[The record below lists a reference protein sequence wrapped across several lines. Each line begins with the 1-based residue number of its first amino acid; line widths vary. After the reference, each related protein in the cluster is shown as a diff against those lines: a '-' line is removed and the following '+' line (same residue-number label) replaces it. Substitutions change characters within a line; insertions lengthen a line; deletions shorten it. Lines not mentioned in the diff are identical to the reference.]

1 MPRSPSAEVGA
12 ASGTKRAAVGGRSGL
27 GRSGLGRLVPR
38 LPILGD
44 LRLGRRLGWVIP
56 VLIVLVAA
64 IVGYNARAIDQ
75 QRGSA
80 LVVYT
85 AARQRALVE
94 RYTTDVLL
102 VVDGFEADPEES
114 GEDVREPVDVL
125 LDGGSVR
132 APQGGGARVEIPPAR
147 DWRVRRKLEQDRRL
161 IDELIRTG
169 DRLLDG
175 GRDDPQYE
183 ANVTRL
189 RVLSAQLSS
198 VSNDAVR
205 EITQQTEASL
215 SRLVRI
221 EIALGLLSALAAL
234 ALGLLLRRAG
244 AEQAAQFRSL
254 VNNSSDLITVLA
266 PDGTIA
272 YQSPSVQRV
281 LGRRPGDLVGTPLGE
296 LVHTDDQHDVSVSLT
311 ELVEAAPGATANFGC
326 RLQHEDGSWRHVESI
341 CTNLADDPRVHGLV
355 LNIRDVT
362 EQAALRQSISDLLH
376 NLARRSQG
384 LVDRQLE
391 LIDELERNEV
401 DPDRLQEL
409 FRMDHLATRMRR
421 NVENL
426 IVLSGVDQRRRWSES
441 VPLHDVV
448 EAAVAEVEDYS
459 RVQVAGI
466 HSLALVGQAASDV
479 AHLLAELVENATTF
493 SSPTTRVEVS
503 GGPTGNGYVLEIE
516 DHGIGMSDAELA
528 EANRRLA
535 EPLAADVAVSRMM
548 GFHVV
553 GRLAARHGIRVQL
566 RHCWFGGVT
575 ALVLLP
581 AVLLGSAGEHPAM
594 APPVPAGVMASPE
607 SLLLAQTTKSGWQP
621 RAHLPLRRHAGP
633 APNRGGDTDAAAEA
647 GEPFE

>member
-1 MPRSPSAEVGA
+1 VSATQRTA
-12 ASGTKRAAVGGRSGL
+12 AGGRSGI
-27 GRSGLGRLVPR
+27 GRLIPR

-64 IVGYNARAIDQ
+64 IVAYNARAIDQ

-102 VVDGFEADPEES
+102 VVDGYQADPEDS
-114 GEDVREPVDVL
+114 GEAMRQPVDVL

-132 APQGGGARVEIPPAR
+132 APQGGDATAEIAPAR

-161 IDELIRTG
+161 IDDLIRTG
-169 DRLLDG
+169 DRLLKG
-175 GRDDPQYE
+175 GRADPEYA

-221 EIALGLLSALAAL
+221 EIALGLLGALAAL
-234 ALGLLLRRAG
+234 AMGLLLRRAG
-244 AEQAAQFRSL
+244 TEQAAQFRSL

-272 YQSPSVQRV
+272 YQSPSVQRM
-281 LGRRPGDLVGTPLGE
+281 LGRRAADLVGTALGD
-296 LVHTDDQHDVSVSLT
+296 LVHPDDRHHVNISLT
-311 ELVEAAPGATANFGC
+311 KLAEATPGATDNFGC

-341 CTNLADDPRVHGLV
+341 CTNLAHDPRVNGLV

-362 EQAALRQSISDLLH
+362 EQAALRQSIGDLLH

-391 LIDELERNEV
+391 LIDELERNEA
-401 DPDRLQEL
+401 DPDRLDEL

-421 NVENL
+421 NVENM
-426 IVLSGVDQRRRWSES
+426 IVLSGVDQRRRWRDS
-441 VPLHDVV
+441 VPLRDVV

-459 RVQVAGI
+459 RVQFAGI
-466 HSLALVGQAASDV
+466 HDLTIAGQAASDV
-479 AHLLAELVENATTF
+479 AHLLAELVENAISF
-493 SSPTTRVEVS
+493 SSPTTTVEVS

-535 EPLAADVAVSRMM
+535 APLAADNIAVSRMM

-566 RHCWFGGVT
+566 RHRWFGGVT

-581 AVLLGSAGEHPAM
+581 AVLLGSAGERPAM
-594 APPVPAGVMASPE
+594 APLVPAGVTVSPE
-607 SLLLAQTTKSGWQP
+607 PLRLAQPTESGWQP
-621 RAHLPLRRHAGP
+621 RAHLPLRRHGAP
-633 APNRGGDTDAAAEA
+633 APNRGGGTDAAAEA
-647 GEPFE
+647 GEPIE

>member
-1 MPRSPSAEVGA
+1 MRRSRSTEGNI
-12 ASGTKRAAVGGRSGL
+12 GRSV
-27 GRSGLGRLVPR
+27 RR

-56 VLIVLVAA
+56 LLIVLVAA
-64 IVGYNARAIDQ
+64 IVIYNGRAIDQ

-94 RYTTDVLL
+94 RYTMDVLL
-102 VVDGFEADPEES
+102 KVDRQQADPEDS
-114 GEDVREPVDVL
+114 GEAMRQPVDVL

-132 APQGGGARVEIPPAR
+132 APQGGGARVEIAPAR
-147 DWRVRRKLEQDRRL
+147 DWRVRRKLEQDRNL
-161 IDELIRTG
+161 IDQLIRTG
-169 DRLLDG
+169 DDLLKG
-175 GRDDPQYE
+175 GRDAPDYN
-183 ANVTRL
+183 ANVKRL

-221 EIALGLLSALAAL
+221 EITLGLLSVLAAL
-234 ALGLLLRRAG
+234 GLGLLLRRAG

-272 YQSPSVQRV
+272 YQSPSVRRV
-281 LGRRPGDLVGTPLGE
+281 LGRRASDVVGTSLADLVHPDDRQEVNASLARVGE
-296 LVHTDDQHDVSVSLT
+296 A
-311 ELVEAAPGATANFGC
+311 EPGATDNFGC
-326 RLQHEDGSWRHVESI
+326 RLRHDDGSWRHVESV
-341 CTNLADDPRVHGLV
+341 CTNLTDNPRVNGLV

-391 LIDELERNEV
+391 LLDELERNEV
-401 DPDRLQEL
+401 DPDRLEEL

-426 IVLSGVDQRRRWSES
+426 IVLSGVDQRRRWGES
-441 VPLHDVV
+441 VPLADVV

-466 HSLALVGQAASDV
+466 HDLTLAGQAASDV
-479 AHLLAELVENATTF
+479 AHLLAELVENATSF
-493 SSPTTRVEVS
+493 SSPNTLVEVS
-503 GGPTGNGYVLEIE
+503 GGPAGNGYVLEIQ
-516 DHGIGMSDAELA
+516 DHGIGMSDEELD
-528 EANRRLA
+528 EANRRLDA
-535 EPLAADVAVSRMM
+535 PLAADNIAVSRMM

-566 RHCWFGGVT
+566 RHRWFGGIT
-575 ALVLLP
+575 ALVLVP
-581 AVLLGSAGEHPAM
+581 AALLGADGERPVM
-594 APPVPAGVMASPE
+594 AVPVPAGVVASPE
-607 SLLLAQTTKSGWQP
+607 PLLLA
-621 RAHLPLRRHAGP
+621 P
-633 APNRGGDTDAAAEA
+633 AT
-647 GEPFE
+647 EPG

>member
-1 MPRSPSAEVGA
+1 MPRSPSADVVA
-12 ASGTKRAAVGGRSGL
+12 ASANQRTAAGGRSGI
-27 GRSGLGRLVPR
+27 GRLVPR

-64 IVGYNARAIDQ
+64 ILVYNARAIAQ

-94 RYTTDVLL
+94 RYTKDVLL
-102 VVDGFEADPEES
+102 VVDGFQADPEES
-114 GEDVREPVDVL
+114 GEAMRQPVDVL

-132 APQGGGARVEIPPAR
+132 APQGDGSRVAIPPTR
-147 DWRVRRKLEQDRRL
+147 DWKVRRKLDQDRRL
-161 IDELIRTG
+161 IDELIHTG
-169 DRLLDG
+169 DRLLEG
-175 GRDDPQYE
+175 GRAGPRYAAD
-183 ANVTRL
+183 VTRL

-198 VSNDAVR
+198 VSNDAVQ

-234 ALGLLLRRAG
+234 AMGLLLRRAG

-272 YQSPSVQRV
+272 YQSPSVQRM
-281 LGRRPGDLVGTPLGE
+281 LGRRAAAVVGTALGDLVHP
-296 LVHTDDQHDVSVSLT
+296 DDRHQVIVSLT
-311 ELVEAAPGATANFGC
+311 KLEGAPGATASFGC

-341 CTNLADDPRVHGLV
+341 CTNLADDPRVNGLV

-362 EQAALRQSISDLLH
+362 EQAALRNSIGDLLH

-401 DPDRLQEL
+401 DPGRLDEL

-441 VPLHDVV
+441 VPLRDVV

-466 HSLALVGQAASDV
+466 HDLTLAGHAASDV
-479 AHLLAELVENATTF
+479 AHLLAELVENATSF

-566 RHCWFGGVT
+566 RNHWFGGVT

-594 APPVPAGVMASPE
+594 APPVPAGVMVSPE
-607 SLLLAQTTKSGWQP
+607 QLLLANATEPGWQP
-621 RAHLPLRRHAGP
+621 RAHLPLRRHAAP
-633 APNRGGDTDAAAEA
+633 APNRGGDSDAAAEA
-647 GEPFE
+647 GEPVE

>member
-12 ASGTKRAAVGGRSGL
+12 TSATRRTAAGTRSGI
-27 GRSGLGRLVPR
+27 GRLVPR
-38 LPILGD
+38 LPILGE
-44 LRLGRRLGWVIP
+44 LRLDRRFGWVIP
-56 VLIVLVAA
+56 LFIVLVTA
-64 IVGYNARAIDQ
+64 IVVYNARATAQ
-75 QRGSA
+75 ERGSA
-80 LVVYT
+80 LVINI

-94 RYTTDVLL
+94 RYTKDVLL
-102 VVDGFEADPEES
+102 VVNGFQADPEGS
-114 GEDVREPVDVL
+114 GTALHHDADAL
-125 LDGGSVR
+125 LDGGTVI
-132 APQGGGARVEIPPAR
+132 APQGNDSFVEIPAAR
-147 DWRVRRKLEQDRRL
+147 DWKIRRKLDQNRRL
-161 IDELIRTG
+161 IDQLTSTG
-169 DRLLDG
+169 DRVVKG
-175 GRDDPQYE
+175 GRTDPLY
-183 ANVTRL
+183 AADVNRL

-198 VSNDAVR
+198 VSNDTVG
-205 EITQQTEASL
+205 EITKHTEASL

-221 EIALGLLSALAAL
+221 EIALGVLGALAAL
-234 ALGLLLRRAG
+234 AMGLLLRRAG

-281 LGRRPGDLVGTPLGE
+281 LGRRAADLVGTALGD
-296 LVHTDDQHDVSVSLT
+296 LVHPDDQHHVIVSLT
-311 ELVEAAPGATANFGC
+311 KLVEAPGATASFAC
-326 RLQHEDGSWRHVESI
+326 RLRHEDGSWHHVESI
-341 CTNLADDPRVHGLV
+341 CTNLADDPRVQGLV

-362 EQAALRQSISDLLH
+362 EQAALRQSIGDLLH

-401 DPDRLQEL
+401 DPDRLDEL

-426 IVLSGVDQRRRWSES
+426 IVLSGVEQRRRWSES
-441 VPLHDVV
+441 VPLRDVV

-466 HSLALVGQAASDV
+466 HDLTLSGQAASDV
-479 AHLLAELVENATTF
+479 AHLLAELVENATSF

-503 GGPTGNGYVLEIE
+503 GGPAGNGYVLQIE

-535 EPLAADVAVSRMM
+535 EPEAADIAVSRMM

-566 RHCWFGGVT
+566 RHPWFGGIA

-581 AVLLGSAGEHPAM
+581 AVLLGSADERPAM
-594 APPVPAGVMASPE
+594 APPVPAGVMVSPE
-607 SLLLAQTTKSGWQP
+607 PLLLASTTESGWQQ
-621 RAHLPLRRHAGP
+621 RAHLPRRRHAAP
-633 APNRGGDTDAAAEA
+633 APSRGGDTDAAAEA
-647 GEPFE
+647 GEPGE

>member
-1 MPRSPSAEVGA
+1 MRRSPSAEAEA
-12 ASGTKRAAVGGRSGL
+12 ASATQRKAAGRRSGI
-27 GRSGLGRLVPR
+27 GRLVPR

-56 VLIVLVAA
+56 VLVVLVAT
-64 IVGYNARAIDQ
+64 IVVYNARAIDQ

-80 LVVYT
+80 LVVNL

-102 VVDGFEADPEES
+102 VVDGFKADPEES
-114 GEDVREPVDVL
+114 AEDVREPVDTL
-125 LDGGSVR
+125 LDGGDVR
-132 APQGGGARVEIPPAR
+132 APQGDGTRVEIPPAR
-147 DWRVRRKLEQDRRL
+147 DRKVRLKLEQDRRL
-161 IDELIRTG
+161 IDALIKTG
-169 DRLLDG
+169 DTLIDG
-175 GRDDPQYE
+175 GREDPSYK
-183 ANVTRL
+183 ANVTQL
-189 RVLSAQLSS
+189 RILSAQLSS
-198 VSNDAVR
+198 VSNDAAR
-205 EITQQTEASL
+205 EVTQVTEASI
-215 SRLVRI
+215 SRLVQI
-221 EIALGLLSALAAL
+221 EIALGLLGVLAAL

-272 YQSPSVQRV
+272 YQSPSVERM
-281 LGRRPGDLVGTPLGE
+281 LGRRPADLVDTALGDLVHP
-296 LVHTDDQHDVSVSLT
+296 DDRHDVSVSVT

-326 RLQHEDGSWRHVESI
+326 RLQHDDGSWRHVESI

-391 LIDELERNEV
+391 LIDELERKEV
-401 DPDRLQEL
+401 DPDRLHEL

-448 EAAVAEVEDYS
+448 EAAVGEVEDFS
-459 RVQVAGI
+459 RVQITGI
-466 HSLALVGQAASDV
+466 HDLTLAGQAASDV
-479 AHLLAELVENATTF
+479 AHLLAELVENATSF
-493 SSPTTRVEVS
+493 SSPSTVVEVS

-516 DHGIGMSDAELA
+516 DHGIGMSDAELE

-581 AVLLGSAGEHPAM
+581 AALLGSAGEHPAM

-607 SLLLAQTTKSGWQP
+607 SLLLANATKSGWQP
-621 RAHLPLRRHAGP
+621 RSHLPLRRHAAP
-633 APNRGGDTDAAAEA
+633 ASNRGGDTDAAAEA
-647 GEPFE
+647 GEPVD

>member
-1 MPRSPSAEVGA
+1 MPRSPSTEVGA
-12 ASGTKRAAVGGRSGL
+12 PSATERAAPGGRSGI
-27 GRSGLGRLVPR
+27 GRLVPR

-56 VLIVLVAA
+56 VLIVLVTA
-64 IVGYNARAIDQ
+64 IVLYNARAIAQ

-85 AARQRALVE
+85 AARQRAFVE

-102 VVDGFEADPEES
+102 VVDGFKADPEES

-132 APQGGGARVEIPPAR
+132 APQGGGQRVEIPPAR

-169 DRLLDG
+169 DRLLEG
-175 GRDDPQYE
+175 GRDDPEYA

-215 SRLVRI
+215 NRLVRI
-221 EIALGLLSALAAL
+221 EIALGLLSVLAAL

-272 YQSPSVQRV
+272 YQSPSVQRM
-281 LGRRPGDLVGTPLGE
+281 LGRRPADLVGTALGD
-296 LVHTDDQHDVSVSLT
+296 LVHPDDRHDVNISLT
-311 ELVEAAPGATANFGC
+311 KLVQAAPGATDNLGC
-326 RLQHEDGSWRHVESI
+326 RLRHEDGSWRHVESI
-341 CTNLADDPRVHGLV
+341 CTNLADDPRVNGLV

-391 LIDELERNEV
+391 LIDELERNEA

-441 VPLHDVV
+441 VPLRDVV
-448 EAAVAEVEDYS
+448 EAAVAEIEEYS

-466 HSLALVGQAASDV
+466 HNLTLAGQAASDV
-479 AHLLAELVENATTF
+479 AHLLAELVENATSF

-503 GGPTGNGYVLEIE
+503 GSPTGSGYVLEIE
-516 DHGIGMSDAELA
+516 DHGIGMSDADLA
-528 EANRRLA
+528 ESNRRLA

-581 AVLLGSAGEHPAM
+581 AVLLGSAGEQPAM

-607 SLLLAQTTKSGWQP
+607 PLLLARTTQSGWQP
-621 RAHLPLRRHAGP
+621 RAHLPLRRHAAP
-633 APNRGGDTDAAAEA
+633 APHRGGGADAAAEA
-647 GEPFE
+647 GEPVE

>member
-1 MPRSPSAEVGA
+1 MPRSPSADVVTASANQRTA
-12 ASGTKRAAVGGRSGL
+12 AGGRSGI
-27 GRSGLGRLVPR
+27 GRLVPR

-64 IVGYNARAIDQ
+64 IVGYNARAIAQ

-94 RYTTDVLL
+94 RYTKDVLV
-102 VVDGFEADPEES
+102 VVDGFKADPKES
-114 GEDVREPVDVL
+114 GEAMRQPVNVL

-132 APQGGGARVEIPPAR
+132 APQGDGSRVEIPPAR

-169 DRLLDG
+169 DRLLEG
-175 GRDDPQYE
+175 GRDDPRYDDD
-183 ANVTRL
+183 VTRL

-198 VSNDAVR
+198 VSNDAVQ

-281 LGRRPGDLVGTPLGE
+281 LGRRAADLAGTALGDLVHP
-296 LVHTDDQHDVSVSLT
+296 DDQPDVSVSLT
-311 ELVEAAPGATANFGC
+311 KLVEAAPGATANFGC
-326 RLQHEDGSWRHVESI
+326 RLQHKDGSWRHVESI
-341 CTNLADDPRVHGLV
+341 CTNLADDPRVNGLV

-362 EQAALRQSISDLLH
+362 EQAALRKSIGDLLH

-391 LIDELERNEV
+391 LIDELERKEA
-401 DPDRLQEL
+401 DPDRLDEL

-426 IVLSGVDQRRRWSES
+426 IVLSGVDQRRRWSAS
-441 VPLHDVV
+441 VPLRDVV

-466 HSLALVGQAASDV
+466 HDLALAGQAASDV
-479 AHLLAELVENATTF
+479 AHLLAELVENATSF
-493 SSPTTRVEVS
+493 SSPTTMVEVS
-503 GGPTGNGYVLEIE
+503 GGPAGNGYVLEIE
-516 DHGIGMSDAELA
+516 DHGIGMSDAELD

-581 AVLLGSAGEHPAM
+581 AVLLGSAGQHPAM
-594 APPVPAGVMASPE
+594 APPVPAGVMVSPE
-607 SLLLAQTTKSGWQP
+607 TLLLANATKSGWQP
-621 RAHLPLRRHAGP
+621 RAHLPLRRHAAP
-633 APNRGGDTDAAAEA
+633 APDRGGDTDAAAEA
-647 GEPFE
+647 GEPVE

>member
-1 MPRSPSAEVGA
+1 MRRSRSAELGA
-12 ASGTKRAAVGGRSGL
+12 ASATRRTAAGGRSGI
-27 GRSGLGRLVPR
+27 GRLVPR

-44 LRLGRRLGWVIP
+44 LRLGRRLGWLIP

-85 AARQRALVE
+85 AARQRAFVE

-102 VVDGFEADPEES
+102 VVDGFQADPEES
-114 GEDVREPVDVL
+114 AEDVREPVDVL

-132 APQGGGARVEIPPAR
+132 APQGGGARVEIAPAR

-161 IDELIRTG
+161 IDDLIRTG

-175 GRDDPQYE
+175 GRADPQYE

-215 SRLVRI
+215 SRLARI
-221 EIALGLLSALAAL
+221 EIALGVLSVLAAL

-272 YQSPSVQRV
+272 YQSPSVRRM
-281 LGRRPGDLVGTPLGE
+281 LGRRPGDLVGTALGD
-296 LVHTDDQHDVSVSLT
+296 LVHPDDQHHVNVSLSK
-311 ELVEAAPGATANFGC
+311 LVATPGATANLGC
-326 RLQHEDGSWRHVESI
+326 RLRHDDGSWRHVESI
-341 CTNLADDPRVHGLV
+341 CTNLVDDPRVNGLV

-362 EQAALRQSISDLLH
+362 EQAALRKSIGDLLH

-391 LIDELERNEV
+391 LIDELERSEV

-426 IVLSGVDQRRRWSES
+426 IVLSGVEQRRRWSES
-441 VPLHDVV
+441 VPLRDVV

-466 HSLALVGQAASDV
+466 HDLTLAGLAASDV
-479 AHLLAELVENATTF
+479 AHLLAELVENATSF
-493 SSPTTRVEVS
+493 SSPATMVEVS

-528 EANRRLA
+528 GANRRLA
-535 EPLAADVAVSRMM
+535 EPLAADVAASRMM

-566 RHCWFGGVT
+566 RHCWFGGID

-581 AVLLGSAGEHPAM
+581 AALLGSAGDHPAM

-607 SLLLAQTTKSGWQP
+607 PLLLAKTTESGWQP
-621 RAHLPLRRHAGP
+621 RARLPLRRHAAP
-633 APNRGGDTDAAAEA
+633 APDRGGDTDAAAEA
-647 GEPFE
+647 GEPVD

>member
-12 ASGTKRAAVGGRSGL
+12 ASATQRTAAGGRSGI
-27 GRSGLGRLVPR
+27 GRLVPR

-64 IVGYNARAIDQ
+64 IVGYNARAIGQ

-94 RYTTDVLL
+94 RYTKDVLV
-102 VVDGFEADPEES
+102 VVDGFQADPKES
-114 GEDVREPVDVL
+114 GEAMRQPVDVL

-147 DWRVRRKLEQDRRL
+147 DSKVRRKLEQDRRL
-161 IDELIRTG
+161 IGDLIRTG
-169 DRLLDG
+169 DRLLKG
-175 GRDDPQYE
+175 GQDDPDYD
-183 ANVTRL
+183 AGVTRL

-198 VSNDAVR
+198 VSNDAVQ

-221 EIALGLLSALAAL
+221 EIALGLLSVLAAL

-244 AEQAAQFRSL
+244 HEQAAQFRSL

-266 PDGTIA
+266 LDGTIA

-281 LGRRPGDLVGTPLGE
+281 LGRRAADLVGTALGD
-296 LVHTDDQHDVSVSLT
+296 LVHPDDQHQVKVSLT
-311 ELVEAAPGATANFGC
+311 KLVEAPGATANFGC

-341 CTNLADDPRVHGLV
+341 CTNLADDPRINGLV

-362 EQAALRQSISDLLH
+362 EQAGLRKSIGDLLH

-391 LIDELERNEV
+391 LIDELERSEV
-401 DPDRLQEL
+401 DPDRLDEL

-426 IVLSGVDQRRRWSES
+426 IVLSGVEQRRRWSES
-441 VPLHDVV
+441 VPLRDVV

-466 HSLALVGQAASDV
+466 HDLTLSGQAASDV
-479 AHLLAELVENATTF
+479 AHLLAELVENATSF
-493 SSPTTRVEVS
+493 SSPTTIVAVS

-528 EANRRLA
+528 EVNKRLA
-535 EPLAADVAVSRMM
+535 APLAADVAVSRMM

-566 RHCWFGGVT
+566 RPRWFGGVT

-581 AVLLGSAGEHPAM
+581 AVLLGSAGERPAV
-594 APPVPAGVMASPE
+594 APPVPAGVAVSPE
-607 SLLLAQTTKSGWQP
+607 PLLLSKTTEGGWQP
-621 RAHLPLRRHAGP
+621 RARLPLRRQP
-633 APNRGGDTDAAAEA
+633 APAPHRGGDPDGATEA

>member
-1 MPRSPSAEVGA
+1 MRRSRSAEIEA
-12 ASGTKRAAVGGRSGL
+12 ASATQRAAAGGRTGI
-27 GRSGLGRLVPR
+27 GRLVPR

-56 VLIVLVAA
+56 VLMILVTA
-64 IVGYNARAIDQ
+64 IVVYNARAIAQ

-80 LVVYT
+80 LVVNQAT
-85 AARQRALVE
+85 RQRALVE
-94 RYTTDVLL
+94 RYTKDVLL
-102 VVDGFEADPEES
+102 VIQGFKADPKDSAEA
-114 GEDVREPVDVL
+114 VRQPVDVL

-132 APQGGGARVEIPPAR
+132 APGGDGSRVQIPPAEN
-147 DWRVRRKLEQDRRL
+147 WRVRRKLENDRRL
-161 IDELIRTG
+161 IDELIST
-169 DRLLDG
+169 G
-175 GRDDPQYE
+175 GRLVKRGPDNPQYD
-183 ANVTRL
+183 ADVTHL
-189 RVLSAQLSS
+189 RVLTAQLSS
-198 VSNDAVR
+198 VSNDAAQEV
-205 EITQQTEASL
+205 TQQTEASI

-221 EIALGLLSALAAL
+221 EIGLGLLGVLAAL
-234 ALGLLLRRAG
+234 GLGLLLRRAG
-244 AEQAAQFRSL
+244 TEQAAQFRSL

-281 LGRRPGDLVGTPLGE
+281 LGRPATDLVGTALGD
-296 LVHTDDQHDVSVSLT
+296 LVHPDDRHDVDESLT
-311 ELVEAAPGATANFGC
+311 KLAQAAPGATDNFGC
-326 RLQHEDGSWRHVESI
+326 RLRHEDGSWRHVEST
-341 CTNLADDPRVHGLV
+341 CTNLADDPRVNGLV

-362 EQAALRQSISDLLH
+362 EQAGLRKSIGDLLH

-384 LVDRQLE
+384 LVDRLLE

-426 IVLSGVDQRRRWSES
+426 IVLSGVDQRRRWSDS
-441 VPLHDVV
+441 VPLRDVV
-448 EAAVAEVEDYS
+448 EAAVGEVEDYS
-459 RVQVAGI
+459 RVQIAGV
-466 HSLALVGQAASDV
+466 HDLTLAGQAASDV
-479 AHLLAELVENATTF
+479 AHLLAELVENATAF
-493 SSPTTRVEVS
+493 SSPTTRVDVS

-516 DHGIGMSDAELA
+516 DYGIGMSDTDLD

-535 EPLAADVAVSRMM
+535 EPLAADVEVSRMM

-566 RHCWFGGVT
+566 RHRWFGGIT

-581 AVLLGSAGEHPAM
+581 AALLGSAGEPPAM

-607 SLLLAQTTKSGWQP
+607 P
-621 RAHLPLRRHAGP
+621 
-633 APNRGGDTDAAAEA
+633 RGGNRDAAAGA
-647 GEPFE
+647 GEPLE

>member
-1 MPRSPSAEVGA
+1 MRHSRSTEAGA
-12 ASGTKRAAVGGRSGL
+12 ASATQRTAAGGRSGI
-27 GRSGLGRLVPR
+27 GRLVPR

-64 IVGYNARAIDQ
+64 IVGYNARAIAQ

-102 VVDGFEADPEES
+102 VVDGFQADPEES

-132 APQGGGARVEIPPAR
+132 APQGDGSRVEIPPAR

-175 GRDDPQYE
+175 GRADPEYK

-205 EITQQTEASL
+205 EITQQTEASIT
-215 SRLVRI
+215 RLVRI
-221 EIALGLLSALAAL
+221 EIALGLLGVLAAL

-272 YQSPSVQRV
+272 YQSPSVQRM
-281 LGRRPGDLVGTPLGE
+281 LGRRAADLVGTALGD
-296 LVHTDDQHDVSVSLT
+296 LVHPDDRHHVNVSLT
-311 ELVEAAPGATANFGC
+311 RLVEAPGATANFGC

-391 LIDELERNEV
+391 LIDELERHEV
-401 DPDRLQEL
+401 DPDRLEEL

-441 VPLHDVV
+441 VPLRDVV

-466 HSLALVGQAASDV
+466 HDLTLAGQAASDV
-479 AHLLAELVENATTF
+479 AHLLAELVENATSF

-581 AVLLGSAGEHPAM
+581 AGLLGSAGEHPAM
-594 APPVPAGVMASPE
+594 APPVPAGVMVSPE
-607 SLLLAQTTKSGWQP
+607 ALLLANSTKSGWQP
-621 RAHLPLRRHAGP
+621 RTHLPLRRHTAP
-633 APNRGGDTDAAAEA
+633 APNRGGGTDAAAEA
-647 GEPFE
+647 GDPFQ

>member
-1 MPRSPSAEVGA
+1 MRRSRSAEVGA
-12 ASGTKRAAVGGRSGL
+12 ASATRRTAAGGRSGI
-27 GRSGLGRLVPR
+27 GRLVPR

-64 IVGYNARAIDQ
+64 IVGYNARAVDQ

-94 RYTTDVLL
+94 RYTKDVLL
-102 VVDGFEADPEES
+102 VVDGFQADPKDSAEAM
-114 GEDVREPVDVL
+114 RQPVDVL

-132 APQGGGARVEIPPAR
+132 APQGGGSRVRIQPAR
-147 DWRVRRKLEQDRRL
+147 NWKVRRKLEQDRRL

-175 GRDDPQYE
+175 GRADPRY
-183 ANVTRL
+183 AADVTRL

-198 VSNDAVR
+198 VSNDAVQ

-221 EIALGLLSALAAL
+221 EIALGLLSVFAAL

-266 PDGTIA
+266 PDGTIT
-272 YQSPSVQRV
+272 YQSPSVERMLGQRAA
-281 LGRRPGDLVGTPLGE
+281 DLVGTALGD
-296 LVHTDDQHDVSVSLT
+296 LVHPDDQHDVSISLT
-311 ELVEAAPGATANFGC
+311 KLAEAPGATANFGC
-326 RLQHEDGSWRHVESI
+326 RLQHEDGSWRHVESV

-362 EQAALRQSISDLLH
+362 EQAALRKSIGELYH

-384 LVDRQLE
+384 LVDLQLE
-391 LIDELERNEV
+391 LIENLERGEV
-401 DPDRLQEL
+401 DPDRRDEL
-409 FRMDHLATRMRR
+409 FRIDHLATRMRR
-421 NVENL
+421 NAANL
-426 IVLSGVDQRRRWSES
+426 IVLSGVEQHRRLSEP
-441 VPLHDVV
+441 VPLRDVV
-448 EAAVAEVEDYS
+448 EAALAEVKAYS
-459 RVQVAGI
+459 RVQVGGI
-466 HSLALVGQAASDV
+466 HDLALSGQAASDV
-479 AHLLAELVENATTF
+479 AHLLAELIENATSF
-493 SSPTTRVEVS
+493 SPPITTVQIS
-503 GGPTGNGYVLEIE
+503 GDPAGSGYVLEIE
-516 DHGIGMSDAELA
+516 DRGIGMSDDELV
-528 EANRRLA
+528 EANRQLA
-535 EPLAADVAVSRMM
+535 APLAADIAVSRMM

-553 GRLAARHGIRVQL
+553 GRLASRYGIKVQL
-566 RHCWFGGVT
+566 RHSWYGGVA

-581 AVLLGSAGEHPAM
+581 AVLLASAGERPAM
-594 APPVPAGVMASPE
+594 APPVPAGGVVLPDP
-607 SLLLAQTTKSGWQP
+607 LLPAEITASGWQQ
-621 RAHLPLRRHAGP
+621 RAYLPLRRHAAP
-633 APNRGGDTDAAAEA
+633 APNRGGDTDA
-647 GEPFE
+647 PR

>member
-1 MPRSPSAEVGA
+1 MPRSRSAEVGA
-12 ASGTKRAAVGGRSGL
+12 ASATQRTAAGGRSGI
-27 GRSGLGRLVPR
+27 GRLVPR

-64 IVGYNARAIDQ
+64 IVVYNARAIAE

-80 LVVYT
+80 LVVNL

-94 RYTTDVLL
+94 RYTKDVLL
-102 VVDGFEADPEES
+102 VVDGFQADPKES
-114 GEDVREPVDVL
+114 AEDVREPVDVL

-132 APQGGGARVEIPPAR
+132 APQGDGSRVEIPPAR

-161 IDELIRTG
+161 IDELIQTG

-175 GRDDPQYE
+175 GRDDPGY
-183 ANVTRL
+183 AADLTRL

-198 VSNDAVR
+198 VSNDAAQ
-205 EITQQTEASL
+205 EITQQTEASI

-272 YQSPSVQRV
+272 YQSPSVQRI
-281 LGRRPGDLVGTPLGE
+281 LGRRPADLVGTALGD
-296 LVHTDDQHDVSVSLT
+296 LVHPDDQHDVSASLT
-311 ELVEAAPGATANFGC
+311 KLVEAAPAATANFGC
-326 RLQHEDGSWRHVESI
+326 RLQHNDGSWRHMESI
-341 CTNLADDPRVHGLV
+341 STNLADDPRVHGLV

-391 LIDELERNEV
+391 LIDELERSEV

-441 VPLHDVV
+441 VPLRDVV
-448 EAAVAEVEDYS
+448 EAAMAEVEEYS

-466 HSLALVGQAASDV
+466 HDLTLAGQAASDV
-479 AHLLAELVENATTF
+479 AHLLAELIENATSF
-493 SSPTTRVEVS
+493 SSPTTMVEVS
-503 GGPTGNGYVLEIE
+503 GSPTGNGYVLEIE
-516 DHGIGMSDAELA
+516 DHGIGMSDADLA

-535 EPLAADVAVSRMM
+535 APLAADNIAVSRMM

-566 RHCWFGGVT
+566 RHHWFGGVT

-581 AVLLGSAGEHPAM
+581 AVLLGSAGEHSAM
-594 APPVPAGVMASPE
+594 APPVPAGVKVSPE
-607 SLLLAQTTKSGWQP
+607 RLLLANVTKSGWQP
-621 RAHLPLRRHAGP
+621 RAHLPLRRHAAP
-633 APNRGGDTDAAAEA
+633 APNRGGDTDAAAGA
-647 GEPFE
+647 GEPVE

>member
-1 MPRSPSAEVGA
+1 MRRSPSAESGA
-12 ASGTKRAAVGGRSGL
+12 ASAAQRTAAGGRSGI
-27 GRSGLGRLVPR
+27 GRLVPR

-56 VLIVLVAA
+56 VLIVLVTA
-64 IVGYNARAIDQ
+64 IVGYNARAIAQ

-80 LVVYT
+80 LIVNT
-85 AARQRALVE
+85 AARQRTLVE
-94 RYTTDVLL
+94 RYAKDVLL
-102 VVDGFEADPEES
+102 VVDGLQADPEDS
-114 GEDVREPVDVL
+114 GEAMRQPVDVL

-132 APQGGGARVEIPPAR
+132 APQGDGSRVEIPPAR

-169 DRLLDG
+169 DRLLEG
-175 GRDDPQYE
+175 GRNNPRYAAD
-183 ANVTRL
+183 VTQL
-189 RVLSAQLSS
+189 RVLTAQLSS
-198 VSNDAVR
+198 VSNDAAQ

-215 SRLVRI
+215 NRLVRI
-221 EIALGLLSALAAL
+221 EIALGLLSVLAAL
-234 ALGLLLRRAG
+234 AIGLLLRRAG

-272 YQSPSVQRV
+272 YQSPSVQRL
-281 LGRRPGDLVGTPLGE
+281 LGRRAADLVGTALGD
-296 LVHTDDQHDVSVSLT
+296 LVHPDDRHQVIVSLT
-311 ELVEAAPGATANFGC
+311 KLAEAPGATDNFGC

-341 CTNLADDPRVHGLV
+341 CTNLADDPRVNGLV

-362 EQAALRQSISDLLH
+362 EQAALRKSIGDLLH

-391 LIDELERNEV
+391 LIDELERHEV
-401 DPDRLQEL
+401 DPDRLDEL

-441 VPLHDVV
+441 VPLGDVV

-459 RVQVAGI
+459 RVQITGI
-466 HSLALVGQAASDV
+466 HDLTLAGQAASDV
-479 AHLLAELVENATTF
+479 AHLLAELVENATSF
-493 SSPTTRVEVS
+493 SSPTTMVKVS

-516 DHGIGMSDAELA
+516 DHGIGMSDADLA

-535 EPLAADVAVSRMM
+535 EPLAADIAVSRMM

-566 RHCWFGGVT
+566 RDRWFGGVA

-581 AVLLGSAGEHPAM
+581 AAVLGSAGEHPAM

-607 SLLLAQTTKSGWQP
+607 PLLPAKTTASGWQP
-621 RAHLPLRRHAGP
+621 HAHLPLRRHAPP
-633 APNRGGDTDAAAEA
+633 APNRGGDTDAAAGA
-647 GEPFE
+647 GEPVE

>member
-1 MPRSPSAEVGA
+1 VGAPSATRPTA
-12 ASGTKRAAVGGRSGL
+12 AGGRSGI
-27 GRSGLGRLVPR
+27 GRLVPR

-80 LVVYT
+80 LIVNT
-85 AARQRALVE
+85 AARQRAFVE

-102 VVDGFEADPEES
+102 VVDGFQADPEES
-114 GEDVREPVDVL
+114 AEDVREPVDVL

-132 APQGGGARVEIPPAR
+132 APQGGGQRVEIPPAR
-147 DWRVRRKLEQDRRL
+147 DRRVRLKLEQDRRL

-169 DRLLDG
+169 DRLMDG
-175 GRDDPQYE
+175 GRRDPQYQ

-198 VSNDAVR
+198 VSNDAAR
-205 EITQQTEASL
+205 EVTQVTEASI

-221 EIALGLLSALAAL
+221 EIALGLLGVLAAL

-281 LGRRPGDLVGTPLGE
+281 LGRQPADLVGTALGD
-296 LVHTDDQHDVSVSLT
+296 LVHPDDRHDVNVSLT
-311 ELVEAAPGATANFGC
+311 ELVDAAPGATANFGC
-326 RLQHEDGSWRHVESI
+326 RLQHNDGSWRHVEST

-362 EQAALRQSISDLLH
+362 EQAALRRSIGDLLH

-391 LIDELERNEV
+391 LIDELERHEV
-401 DPDRLQEL
+401 DPDRLHEL

-441 VPLHDVV
+441 VPLRDVV
-448 EAAVAEVEDYS
+448 EAAVAEVEEYS

-466 HSLALVGQAASDV
+466 HDLTLAGQAASDV
-479 AHLLAELVENATTF
+479 AHLLAELVENATSF
-493 SSPTTRVEVS
+493 SSPTTTVEVS
-503 GGPTGNGYVLEIE
+503 GSPTGNGYVLEIE
-516 DHGIGMSDAELA
+516 DHGIGMSEAELA
-528 EANRRLA
+528 EANKRLA

-566 RHCWFGGVT
+566 RHHWFGGVT

-607 SLLLAQTTKSGWQP
+607 QLLLANATMSGWQP
-621 RAHLPLRRHAGP
+621 RAHLPLRRHASP

-647 GEPFE
+647 GEPVE

>member
-1 MPRSPSAEVGA
+1 MRRSRSTEGNI
-12 ASGTKRAAVGGRSGL
+12 GRSV
-27 GRSGLGRLVPR
+27 RR

-56 VLIVLVAA
+56 LLIVLVAA
-64 IVGYNARAIDQ
+64 IVIYNGRAIDQ

-94 RYTTDVLL
+94 RYTMDVLL
-102 VVDGFEADPEES
+102 KVDRQQADPEDS
-114 GEDVREPVDVL
+114 GEAMRQPVDVL

-132 APQGGGARVEIPPAR
+132 APQGGGARVEIAPAR
-147 DWRVRRKLEQDRRL
+147 DWRVRRKLEQDRNL
-161 IDELIRTG
+161 IDQLIRTG
-169 DRLLDG
+169 DDLLKG
-175 GRDDPQYE
+175 GRDAPDYN
-183 ANVTRL
+183 ANVKRL

-221 EIALGLLSALAAL
+221 EITLGLLSVLAAL
-234 ALGLLLRRAG
+234 GLGLLLRRAG

-272 YQSPSVQRV
+272 YQSPSVRRV
-281 LGRRPGDLVGTPLGE
+281 LGRRASDVVGTSLADLVHPDDRQEVNASLARVGE
-296 LVHTDDQHDVSVSLT
+296 A
-311 ELVEAAPGATANFGC
+311 EPGATDNFGC
-326 RLQHEDGSWRHVESI
+326 RLRHDDGSWRHVESV
-341 CTNLADDPRVHGLV
+341 CTNLTDNPRVNGLV

-391 LIDELERNEV
+391 LLDELERNEV
-401 DPDRLQEL
+401 DPDRLEEL

-426 IVLSGVDQRRRWSES
+426 IVLSGVDQRRRWGES
-441 VPLHDVV
+441 VPLADVV

-466 HSLALVGQAASDV
+466 HDLTLAGQAASDV
-479 AHLLAELVENATTF
+479 AHLLAELVENATSF
-493 SSPTTRVEVS
+493 SSPNTLVEVS
-503 GGPTGNGYVLEIE
+503 GGPAGNGYVLEIQ
-516 DHGIGMSDAELA
+516 DHGIGMSDEELD
-528 EANRRLA
+528 EANRRLDA
-535 EPLAADVAVSRMM
+535 PLAADNIAVSRMM

-566 RHCWFGGVT
+566 RHRWFGGIT
-575 ALVLLP
+575 ALVLVP
-581 AVLLGSAGEHPAM
+581 TALLGADGERPVM
-594 APPVPAGVMASPE
+594 AVPVPAGVVASPE
-607 SLLLAQTTKSGWQP
+607 PLLLAPATEPGWP
-621 RAHLPLRRHAGP
+621 PGAHPPLRGP
-633 APNRGGDTDAAAEA
+633 GAPPPDRGGDTDAAAGA

>member
-1 MPRSPSAEVGA
+1 MPRSRSADGGA
-12 ASGTKRAAVGGRSGL
+12 ARATKRTAAGGRSGID
-27 GRSGLGRLVPR
+27 RLIPR

-56 VLIVLVAA
+56 VLIILVAA
-64 IVGYNARAIDQ
+64 IVGYNARAIAQ

-85 AARQRALVE
+85 AGRQRAFVE
-94 RYTTDVLL
+94 RYTQDVLL
-102 VVDGFEADPEES
+102 AVDGFKADPKDS
-114 GEDVREPVDVL
+114 GERMRQPVDVL

-132 APQGGGARVEIPPAR
+132 APQGGGARVEIAAAS

-161 IDELIRTG
+161 IDDLIKTG
-169 DRLLDG
+169 ERLLKG
-175 GRDDPQYE
+175 GHAAPDYD
-183 ANVTRL
+183 ADVTHL
-189 RVLSAQLSS
+189 RVVSAQLSS
-198 VSNDAVR
+198 VSNDAVQ
-205 EITQQTEASL
+205 EITQQTEASI

-221 EIALGLLSALAAL
+221 EIGLGVLGALLALG
-234 ALGLLLRRAG
+234 LGLLLRRAG

-254 VNNSSDLITVLA
+254 VNNSSDLITVLR

-272 YQSPSVQRV
+272 YQSPSVERM
-281 LGRRPGDLVGTPLGE
+281 LGRRPADLVGSALGDLVHP
-296 LVHTDDQHDVSVSLT
+296 DDRDQVVVSLT
-311 ELVEAAPGATANFGC
+311 ELAETPGATATFGC
-326 RLQHEDGSWRHVESI
+326 RLRHEDGSWRHVESV
-341 CTNLADDPRVHGLV
+341 CTNFADDPRVNGLV

-362 EQAALRQSISDLLH
+362 EQAALRKSIGDLLH

-401 DPDRLQEL
+401 DPDRLDEL

-441 VPLHDVV
+441 VPLRDVV
-448 EAAVAEVEDYS
+448 EAAVGEVEDYS

-466 HSLALVGQAASDV
+466 HDLTLAGQAASDV
-479 AHLLAELVENATTF
+479 AHLLAELVENATSF

-503 GGPTGNGYVLEIE
+503 GGPAGNGYVLEIE
-516 DHGIGMSDAELA
+516 DHGIGMSDDELA
-528 EANRRLA
+528 EANRRLD
-535 EPLAADVAVSRMM
+535 EPLAADVAMSRMM

-566 RHCWFGGVT
+566 RHCWFGGIT

-581 AVLLGSAGEHPAM
+581 AALLGSTGERPAM

-607 SLLLAQTTKSGWQP
+607 PLLLGNTWESGWQP
-621 RAHLPLRRHAGP
+621 RAHLPLRRDGAP
-633 APNRGGDTDAAAEA
+633 APNGGGDTDAAAEA
-647 GEPFE
+647 GDPFE

>member
-1 MPRSPSAEVGA
+1 MRRSPSAEAGA
-12 ASGTKRAAVGGRSGL
+12 AIATRRKAAGDRAGI
-27 GRSGLGRLVPR
+27 GRLVPR
-38 LPILGD
+38 LPILGE

-56 VLIVLVAA
+56 VLIALVAA
-64 IVGYNARAIDQ
+64 IVVYNARALDQ

-80 LVVYT
+80 LVVNL

-102 VVDGFEADPEES
+102 VVDGFKADPEES
-114 GEDVREPVDVL
+114 AEDVREPVDVL

-132 APQGGGARVEIPPAR
+132 APQGDGSRVEIPPAR

-161 IDELIRTG
+161 IDELIVTG
-169 DRLLDG
+169 DRLLEG
-175 GRDDPQYE
+175 GRDDPSYG

-198 VSNDAVR
+198 VSNDAAR
-205 EITQQTEASL
+205 EITQVTEASI

-221 EIALGLLSALAAL
+221 EIALGLLGVLAAL

-272 YQSPSVQRV
+272 YQSPSVQRM
-281 LGRRPGDLVGTPLGE
+281 LGQRPADVVGTALGDLVHP
-296 LVHTDDQHDVSVSLT
+296 DDRHDVNVSLT
-311 ELVEAAPGATANFGC
+311 ELVEAAPGATADFGC
-326 RLQHEDGSWRHVESI
+326 RLQHNDGSWRQVESI
-341 CTNLADDPRVHGLV
+341 CTNLADDPRVQGLV

-391 LIDELERNEV
+391 LLDELERNEV

-441 VPLHDVV
+441 VPLRDVV
-448 EAAVAEVEDYS
+448 EAAVAEVEDFS

-466 HSLALVGQAASDV
+466 HDLTLAGQAASDV
-479 AHLLAELVENATTF
+479 AHLLAELVENATSF
-493 SSPTTRVEVS
+493 SSPSTTVEIS
-503 GGPTGNGYVLEIE
+503 GGPTGNGYVIEIE

-566 RHCWFGGVT
+566 RNHWFGGVT

-581 AVLLGSAGEHPAM
+581 AALLGSAGEHPAM
-594 APPVPAGVMASPE
+594 APPVPAGVMVSPE
-607 SLLLAQTTKSGWQP
+607 SLLLANATKSGWQP
-621 RAHLPLRRHAGP
+621 RAHLPLRRHAAP
-633 APNRGGDTDAAAEA
+633 APNRGGDTDAAAGA
-647 GEPFE
+647 GEPVD

>member
-1 MPRSPSAEVGA
+1 MPRSPSADVVTASANQRTA
-12 ASGTKRAAVGGRSGL
+12 AGGRSGI
-27 GRSGLGRLVPR
+27 GRLVPR

-64 IVGYNARAIDQ
+64 IVGYNARAIAQ

-94 RYTTDVLL
+94 RYTKDVLV
-102 VVDGFEADPEES
+102 VVDGFKADPKES
-114 GEDVREPVDVL
+114 GEAMRQPVNVL

-132 APQGGGARVEIPPAR
+132 APQGDGSRVEIPPAR
-147 DWRVRRKLEQDRRL
+147 DWRVRRKLEQDRSL
-161 IDELIRTG
+161 IDKLIRTG
-169 DRLLDG
+169 DRLLEG
-175 GRDDPQYE
+175 GRDDPRYDE
-183 ANVTRL
+183 DVTRL

-198 VSNDAVR
+198 VSNDAVQ

-234 ALGLLLRRAG
+234 GLGLLLRRAG

-281 LGRRPGDLVGTPLGE
+281 LGRRAANLAGTALGDLVHPE
-296 LVHTDDQHDVSVSLT
+296 DQHDVSVSLT
-311 ELVEAAPGATANFGC
+311 KLVEAAPGATANFGC
-326 RLQHEDGSWRHVESI
+326 RLQHKDGSWRHVESI
-341 CTNLADDPRVHGLV
+341 CTNLADDPRVNGLV

-362 EQAALRQSISDLLH
+362 EQAALRKSIGDLLH

-391 LIDELERNEV
+391 LIDELERKEA
-401 DPDRLQEL
+401 DPDRLDEL

-426 IVLSGVDQRRRWSES
+426 IVLSGVDQRRRWTAS
-441 VPLHDVV
+441 VPLRDVV

-466 HSLALVGQAASDV
+466 HDLALAGQAASDV
-479 AHLLAELVENATTF
+479 AHLLAELVENATSF
-493 SSPTTRVEVS
+493 SSPTTKVEVS
-503 GGPTGNGYVLEIE
+503 GGPAGNGYVLEIE
-516 DHGIGMSDAELA
+516 DHGIGMSDDELA

-566 RHCWFGGVT
+566 RQRWFGGVT

-581 AVLLGSAGEHPAM
+581 AALLGSAGEHPAM
-594 APPVPAGVMASPE
+594 APPVPAGVKVSPE
-607 SLLLAQTTKSGWQP
+607 PHGQKNISS
-621 RAHLPLRRHAGP
+621 
-633 APNRGGDTDAAAEA
+633 
-647 GEPFE
+647 

>member
-1 MPRSPSAEVGA
+1 MRRSPSAEVGA
-12 ASGTKRAAVGGRSGL
+12 ASATQRAAAGGRSGI
-27 GRSGLGRLVPR
+27 GRLVPR

-64 IVGYNARAIDQ
+64 IVGYNARAIAQ

-85 AARQRALVE
+85 ASRQRAFVE

-102 VVDGFEADPEES
+102 VVDGFQADPEES
-114 GEDVREPVDVL
+114 GEDVRQPVDVL

-132 APQGGGARVEIPPAR
+132 APQGGGRRVEIPPAR

-175 GRDDPQYE
+175 GRADAGYD

-198 VSNDAVR
+198 VSNDAVQ

-221 EIALGLLSALAAL
+221 EIGLGLLSALAAL

-266 PDGTIA
+266 PDGTIT
-272 YQSPSVQRV
+272 YQSPSVERM
-281 LGRRPGDLVGTPLGE
+281 LGRRAADLVGTALGD
-296 LVHTDDQHDVSVSLT
+296 LVHPDDQHDVSSSLT
-311 ELVEAAPGATANFGC
+311 KLAEAPGTTANFGC
-326 RLQHEDGSWRHVESI
+326 RLQHDDGSWRHVESV

-362 EQAALRQSISDLLH
+362 EQAALRKSIGELYH

-391 LIDELERNEV
+391 LIEEMERGEV
-401 DPDRLQEL
+401 DPDRLEEL
-409 FRMDHLATRMRR
+409 VRIDHLATRMRR
-421 NVENL
+421 NAENL
-426 IVLSGVDQRRRWSES
+426 IVLSGVEQHRRLSAP
-441 VPLHDVV
+441 VPLRDVV
-448 EAAVAEVEDYS
+448 EAALAELKEYS
-459 RVQVAGI
+459 RLQVAPLDDLRL
-466 HSLALVGQAASDV
+466 SGQAASDV
-479 AHLLAELVENATTF
+479 AHLLAELIGNATSF
-493 SSPTTRVEVS
+493 SPPGSKVQIS
-503 GGPTGNGYVLEIE
+503 GDPAGAGYVLEIE
-516 DHGIGMSDAELA
+516 DLGIGMSDAELI

-535 EPLAADVAVSRMM
+535 APLAADVAVSRMM

-553 GRLAARHGIRVQL
+553 GRLASRYGIKVQL
-566 RHCWFGGVT
+566 RNSWYGGVA

-581 AVLLGSAGEHPAM
+581 AVLLTSAGERPAV
-594 APPVPAGVMASPE
+594 APSMSAGGAVSPDPLLPAEISA
-607 SLLLAQTTKSGWQP
+607 SGWQQ
-621 RAHLPLRRHAGP
+621 RAYLPLRRHATP
-633 APNRGGDTDAAAEA
+633 APSRGEDTGA
-647 GEPFE
+647 

>member
-1 MPRSPSAEVGA
+1 MPRSQSADLGA
-12 ASGTKRAAVGGRSGL
+12 ASADQRAAAGGRSGI
-27 GRSGLGRLVPR
+27 GRLVPR

-44 LRLGRRLGWVIP
+44 LRLGRRLGWVIA

-64 IVGYNARAIDQ
+64 IVGYNARAIAQ

-102 VVDGFEADPEES
+102 VVDGFQADPEES

-132 APQGGGARVEIPPAR
+132 APQGGGSRVEIPPAR
-147 DWRVRRKLEQDRRL
+147 DGRVRRKLEQDRRL
-161 IDELIRTG
+161 IDELLRTG
-169 DRLLDG
+169 DRVLDG
-175 GRDDPQYE
+175 GRADPDYE
-183 ANVTRL
+183 ADVTRL

-205 EITQQTEASL
+205 EITQQTEASI

-221 EIALGLLSALAAL
+221 GIALGVLGALAAL

-244 AEQAAQFRSL
+244 SAQAAQFRSL

-266 PDGTIA
+266 PDGAIA
-272 YQSPSVQRV
+272 YQSPSVQRM
-281 LGRRPGDLVGTPLGE
+281 LGRRAADLVGTALGD
-296 LVHTDDQHDVSVSLT
+296 LVHPDDRREVNSSLT
-311 ELVEAAPGATANFGC
+311 KLVEAPGATANFGC
-326 RLQHEDGSWRHVESI
+326 RLQHQDGSWRDVESI
-341 CTNLADDPRVHGLV
+341 CTNLADDPRIQGLV

-362 EQAALRQSISDLLH
+362 EQAALRQSIGDLLH

-401 DPDRLQEL
+401 DPDRLDEL

-441 VPLHDVV
+441 VPLRDVV
-448 EAAVAEVEDYS
+448 EAAVAEVEDYA
-459 RVQVAGI
+459 RVHVAGI
-466 HSLALVGQAASDV
+466 CDLTLAGQAASDV
-479 AHLLAELVENATTF
+479 AHLLAELVENATSF
-493 SSPTTRVEVS
+493 SAPTTRVEVS
-503 GGPTGNGYVLEIE
+503 GGRTANGYVLEIA

-535 EPLAADVAVSRMM
+535 APLAANLAETRMM

-566 RHCWFGGVT
+566 RHCWFGGIT

-581 AVLLGSAGEHPAM
+581 AALLGSAGEHPAE

-607 SLLLAQTTKSGWQP
+607 PLLLANATKSGWQP
-621 RAHLPLRRHAGP
+621 RAHLPLGRHPAP
-633 APNRGGDTDAAAEA
+633 APNRGRDTDAAGGA
-647 GEPFE
+647 GEPLE

>member
-1 MPRSPSAEVGA
+1 M
-12 ASGTKRAAVGGRSGL
+12 
-27 GRSGLGRLVPR
+27 LV
-38 LPILGD
+38 
-44 LRLGRRLGWVIP
+44 
-56 VLIVLVAA
+56 VLVAA
-64 IVGYNARAIDQ
+64 IVVYNARALDQ

-80 LVVYT
+80 LIVNL

-102 VVDGFEADPEES
+102 KVDGFEADPEES
-114 GEDVREPVDVL
+114 AEDVREPVDVL

-132 APQGGGARVEIPPAR
+132 APQGDGSRVEIPPAR
-147 DWRVRRKLEQDRRL
+147 DWKVRLKLEQDRRL
-161 IDELIRTG
+161 IDKLIVTG

-175 GRDDPQYE
+175 GPDSPRYE
-183 ANVTRL
+183 DNVTEL

-198 VSNDAVR
+198 VSNDAAR
-205 EITQQTEASL
+205 EITQVTEASI

-221 EIALGLLSALAAL
+221 EIALGLLGVLAAL

-281 LGRRPGDLVGTPLGE
+281 LGRRAADLVGTALVD
-296 LVHTDDQHDVSVSLT
+296 LVHPDDRPDVNIALT
-311 ELVEAAPGATANFGC
+311 KLVEAPGATANFGC
-326 RLQHEDGSWRHVESI
+326 RLQHDDGSWRHVESI
-341 CTNLADDPRVHGLV
+341 CTNLADDPRVNGLV

-362 EQAALRQSISDLLH
+362 EQAALRKSIGDLLH

-391 LIDELERNEV
+391 LVDELERKEV

-441 VPLHDVV
+441 VPLRDVV
-448 EAAVAEVEDYS
+448 EAAVGEVEDYS

-466 HSLALVGQAASDV
+466 QDLTLAGRAASDV
-479 AHLLAELVENATTF
+479 AHLLAELVENATSF
-493 SSPTTRVEVS
+493 SSPSTIVEVS

-535 EPLAADVAVSRMM
+535 EPLAADIAVSRMM

-566 RHCWFGGVT
+566 RDRWFGGVA

-581 AVLLGSAGEHPAM
+581 TDLLGSAGEHPAM
-594 APPVPAGVMASPE
+594 APPVPAGVMSSPE
-607 SLLLAQTTKSGWQP
+607 PLLLTKTTESGWQP
-621 RAHLPLRRHAGP
+621 RAHLPLRHAPP
-633 APNRGGDTDAAAEA
+633 APNRGGDTGTAAEA
-647 GEPFE
+647 GEPVE

>member
-1 MPRSPSAEVGA
+1 MRRSPSAEVGA
-12 ASGTKRAAVGGRSGL
+12 ASATQRTAAGGRSGI
-27 GRSGLGRLVPR
+27 GRLVPR

-56 VLIVLVAA
+56 VLIVLVTA
-64 IVGYNARAIDQ
+64 IVGYNARAIAQ

-80 LVVYT
+80 LIVNT

-94 RYTTDVLL
+94 RYTKDVLL
-102 VVDGFEADPEES
+102 VVDGFQADPEES
-114 GEDVREPVDVL
+114 GEAVRQPVNVL

-132 APQGGGARVEIPPAR
+132 APQGDGSRVEIPPAR
-147 DWRVRRKLEQDRRL
+147 DWKVRRKLEQDRRL

-175 GRDDPQYE
+175 GRAAPDY
-183 ANVTRL
+183 AAGVTRL

-198 VSNDAVR
+198 VSNDAAQ

-221 EIALGLLSALAAL
+221 EIALGLLSVLAAL
-234 ALGLLLRRAG
+234 AVGLLLRRAG

-266 PDGTIA
+266 PDGRIT
-272 YQSPSVQRV
+272 YQSPSVQRL
-281 LGRRPGDLVGTPLGE
+281 LGRRAADLVGTALGD
-296 LVHTDDQHDVSVSLT
+296 LVHPDDRHDVNTSLT
-311 ELVEAAPGATANFGC
+311 RLVEAPGATANLGC
-326 RLQHEDGSWRHVESI
+326 RLQHQDGSWRHVESI
-341 CTNLADDPRVHGLV
+341 CTNLADDPRVNGLV

-362 EQAALRQSISDLLH
+362 EQAALRKSIGDLLH

-391 LIDELERNEV
+391 LIDELERSEV
-401 DPDRLQEL
+401 DPDRLDEL

-441 VPLHDVV
+441 VPLRDVV

-459 RVQVAGI
+459 RVQVAGV
-466 HSLALVGQAASDV
+466 HDLTLSGQAASDV
-479 AHLLAELVENATTF
+479 AHLLAELVENATSF

-535 EPLAADVAVSRMM
+535 EPLAADIAVSRMM

-566 RHCWFGGVT
+566 RHCWFGGVA

-581 AVLLGSAGEHPAM
+581 AVLLGSAGEQPAM
-594 APPVPAGVMASPE
+594 APPVPAGVMVSPE
-607 SLLLAQTTKSGWQP
+607 PLLVAKATASGWQP
-621 RAHLPLRRHAGP
+621 RAHLPLRRHAAP
-633 APNRGGDTDAAAEA
+633 APNRGGDTDAAAGA
-647 GEPFE
+647 GEPVE